1 MLTRLSIEVDKTE
14 LDEFR
19 RVLEKLTE
27 DKPVVEVK
35 LNSTI
40 RSVSR
45 MILKDIEKWEDFK
58 KDRW

>member
-27 DKPVVEVK
+27 GKPVVEVK

>member
-19 RVLEKLTE
+19 KVLEKLTE
-27 DKPVVEVK
+27 NKPVVEVK

-58 KDRW
+58 KDR